1 MINDKVNSTVLDGS
15 TEEQKKSAETFLN
28 TLTKEEHE
36 KAMSNE
42 FDYLDED

>member
-1 MINDKVNSTVLDGS
+1 MINDKVNSTVLDG
-15 TEEQKKSAETFLN
+15 TPEEQKQSAEAFLS

-36 KAMSNE
+36 RAMSKE